1 MEILFSLM
9 MAGTE
14 MAEMAEM
21 AEVAEMVEMTAGG
34 LAVEVVVVETMEEA
48 VVGVGNSYL

>member
-14 MAEMAEM
+14 M
-21 AEVAEMVEMTAGG
+21 AEMVEMTAGG

-48 VVGVGNSYL
+48 VVGVRNSYL

>member
-14 MAEMAEM
+14 MAEI

-48 VVGVGNSYL
+48 VVGVRNSYL